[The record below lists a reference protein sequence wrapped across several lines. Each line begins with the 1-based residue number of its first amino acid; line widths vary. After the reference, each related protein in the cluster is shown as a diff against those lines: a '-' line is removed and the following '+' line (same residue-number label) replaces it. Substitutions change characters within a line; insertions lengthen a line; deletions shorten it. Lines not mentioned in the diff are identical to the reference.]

1 MSGASARDWLQ
12 LFSNRRIAATLLLG
26 FSSGLP
32 LALVGGTLQ
41 AWFTVSGIDI
51 VTIGFLGLVGQPY
64 VYKFLWAPF
73 MDRFVPPLLG
83 RRRGWLMLTQ
93 IAVAGA
99 LAGMA
104 LFNPALTPGA
114 LSAVALLVAF
124 LSASQDIAVDAYR
137 TDVLQPRER
146 GLGAAVSVGGY
157 RLAMIVSGGLAL
169 ILADHIGW
177 SAMYLLMAAS
187 MLIGVFG
194 TLLGPEPEIAPSVPL
209 TLAAAVLKPWQE
221 FMTRRAALA
230 LLLLIVLYK
239 LGDAFAGSLTQAFLL
254 RGAGFTLTEIGAVYK
269 TVSLIATLVGAVFG
283 GSLLASFGLYRALL
297 LFGVLQAV
305 SNLGFLWLA
314 LSGKSMVLM
323 ISAVA
328 FENFAGGMGT
338 AAFVALLMS
347 LCDHR
352 YTATQYALLSALSAI
367 GRVFVGPVA
376 GYLVSWLG
384 WTQFFVVTFLTAL
397 PGLGLLWLLR
407 VDIRG
412 LENKR

>member
-41 AWFTVSGIDI
+41 AWFTVSGVDI

-73 MDRFVPPLLG
+73 MDRFVPPLFG
-83 RRRGWLMLTQ
+83 RRRGWLLLTQ
-93 IAVAGA
+93 ITVSIAIAA
-99 LAGMA
+99 MA
-104 LFNPALTPGA
+104 FFNPAITPGA
-114 LSAVALLVAF
+114 LSALALVVAF

-157 RLAMIVSGGLAL
+157 RMAMIVSGGLAL

-187 MLIGVFG
+187 MAIGVLG
-194 TLLGPEPEIAPSVPL
+194 TLLGPEPEIAPRVPSS
-209 TLAAAVLKPWQE
+209 LAQAVLKPWQE
-221 FMTRRAALA
+221 FMARRAALA

-239 LGDAFAGSLTQAFLL
+239 LGDAFAGSLTLAFLL

-269 TVSLIATLVGAVFG
+269 TVSLVATLVGAVFG
-283 GSLLASFGLYRALL
+283 GSLLASLGLYRALL
-297 LFGVLQAV
+297 LFGVLQAL
-305 SNLGFLWLA
+305 SNLGFMWLA

-323 ISAVA
+323 VSAVA

-338 AAFVALLMS
+338 AAFVALLMA

-367 GRVFVGPVA
+367 GRVFVGPAA
-376 GYLVSWLG
+376 GYLVTWLG
-384 WTQFFVVTFLTAL
+384 WPDFFAATFATAL

-407 VDIRG
+407 VNIRG

>member
-12 LFSNRRIAATLLLG
+12 LFSNRRIGATLLLG

-41 AWFTVSGIDI
+41 AWFTVSGVDI

-73 MDRFVPPLLG
+73 MDRFVPPLFG
-83 RRRGWLMLTQ
+83 RRRGWLLLTQ
-93 IAVAGA
+93 IAVSAA
-99 LAGMA
+99 IAAMA
-104 LFNPALTPGA
+104 LFNPAITPGA
-114 LSAVALLVAF
+114 LSALALVVAF

-157 RLAMIVSGGLAL
+157 RMAMIVSGGLAL

-177 SAMYLLMAAS
+177 SAMYLLMAAI
-187 MLIGVFG
+187 MAIGVLG
-194 TLLGPEPEIAPSVPL
+194 TLLGPEPEIAPSVPSS
-209 TLAAAVLKPWQE
+209 LAQAVLQPWQE
-221 FMTRRAALA
+221 FMARRAALA

-239 LGDAFAGSLTQAFLL
+239 LGDAFAGSLTLAFLL

-269 TVSLIATLVGAVFG
+269 TVSLVATLVGAVFG
-283 GSLLASFGLYRALL
+283 GSLLASLGLYRALL

-305 SNLGFLWLA
+305 SNLGFMWLA

-323 ISAVA
+323 VSAVA

-338 AAFVALLMS
+338 AAFVALLMA

-367 GRVFVGPVA
+367 GRVFVGPAA
-376 GYLVSWLG
+376 GYLVTWLG
-384 WTQFFVVTFLTAL
+384 WPDFFAATFATAL

-407 VDIRG
+407 DHIRG

>member
-41 AWFTVSGIDI
+41 AWFTVSGVDI

-83 RRRGWLMLTQ
+83 RRRGWLLLTQ
-93 IAVAGA
+93 IAVSVAIA
-99 LAGMA
+99 AMA
-104 LFNPALTPGA
+104 LFNPAITPGA
-114 LSAVALLVAF
+114 LSALALVVAF

-157 RLAMIVSGGLAL
+157 RMAMIVSGGLAL

-187 MLIGVFG
+187 MAIGVLG
-194 TLLGPEPEIAPSVPL
+194 TLLGPEPEIAPSVPSS
-209 TLAAAVLKPWQE
+209 LAQAVLKPWQE
-221 FMTRRAALA
+221 FMARRAALA

-239 LGDAFAGSLTQAFLL
+239 LGDAFAGSLTLAFLL

-269 TVSLIATLVGAVFG
+269 TVSLVATLVGAVFG
-283 GSLLASFGLYRALL
+283 GSLLASLGLYRALL
-297 LFGVLQAV
+297 LFGVLQAL
-305 SNLGFLWLA
+305 SNLGFMWLA

-323 ISAVA
+323 VSAVA

-338 AAFVALLMS
+338 AAFVALLMA

-367 GRVFVGPVA
+367 GRVFVGPAA
-376 GYLVSWLG
+376 GYLVTWLG
-384 WTQFFVVTFLTAL
+384 WPDFFAATFATAL

-407 VDIRG
+407 VNIRG

>member
-12 LFSNRRIAATLLLG
+12 LFSNRRIGATLLLG

-41 AWFTVSGIDI
+41 AWFTVSGVDI

-73 MDRFVPPLLG
+73 MDRFVPPLFG
-83 RRRGWLMLTQ
+83 RRRGWLLLTQ
-93 IAVAGA
+93 IAVSAA
-99 LAGMA
+99 IAAMA
-104 LFNPALTPGA
+104 LFNPAITPGA
-114 LSAVALLVAF
+114 LSALALVIAF

-157 RLAMIVSGGLAL
+157 RMAMIVSGGLAL

-177 SAMYLLMAAS
+177 SAMYLLMAAI
-187 MLIGVFG
+187 MAIGVLG
-194 TLLGPEPEIAPSVPL
+194 TLLGPEPEIAPSVPSS
-209 TLAAAVLKPWQE
+209 LAQAVLQPWQE
-221 FMTRRAALA
+221 FMARRAALA

-239 LGDAFAGSLTQAFLL
+239 LGDAFAGSLTLAFLL

-269 TVSLIATLVGAVFG
+269 TVSLVATLVGAVFG
-283 GSLLASFGLYRALL
+283 GSLLASLGLYRALL

-305 SNLGFLWLA
+305 SNLGFMWLA

-323 ISAVA
+323 VSAVA

-338 AAFVALLMS
+338 AAFVALLMA

-367 GRVFVGPVA
+367 GRVFVGPAA
-376 GYLVSWLG
+376 GYLVTWLG
-384 WTQFFVVTFLTAL
+384 WPDFFAATFATAL

-407 VDIRG
+407 DHIRG